1 MQTTP
6 IKPLQQLQQHVVAA
20 DKQNTHRCTA
30 LCHGQC
36 HQALQQKAYLSNVY
50 FLAGTVAGSGFWQTQ
65 PDSQLFLYR
74 QFISVRIGVH
84 IVLAS
89 VEQISDVASLTPFG
103 VPNNVYFW
111 SDVKVGC
118 FQ

>member
-6 IKPLQQLQQHVVAA
+6 VKPLQQLQQNVVAA
-20 DKQNTHRCTA
+20 DQQCIHHCGA
-30 LCHGQC
+30 LCQGQC
-36 HQALQQKAYLSNVY
+36 LQGFQQKAYLRNVH
-50 FLAGTVAGSGFWQTQ
+50 FLAGTVAGNGFGQTQ

>member
-1 MQTTP
+1 MQATP
-6 IKPLQQLQQHVVAA
+6 VKPLQQLQQHVVAA
-20 DKQNTHRCTA
+20 DKQQVHHCGA
-30 LCHGQC
+30 LCQGQC
-36 HQALQQKAYLSNVY
+36 LQAYQQESYLRNVH
-50 FLAGTVAGSGFWQTQ
+50 FLAGTVPGLGFGQTQ
-65 PDSQLFLYR
+65 PDSQLFVCR

-111 SDVKVGC
+111 SDVTVGC